1 MAKPEYLRCVE
12 CDHQQKYE
20 PFTPTVCENCES
32 EWLVAHYD
40 YGSLKRALLRGL
52 PERSFNIWRYHEV
65 LPVTPPPGHKYDP
78 VGGTPLRHSKRYGD
92 SLSLSNLFIKD
103 ERYGPTSTFK
113 DRQAKIAVTALLA
126 ERISEVVI
134 ASSGNASVAY
144 AAACAQADI
153 KLWVFMTSTVPAE
166 KLRETALFGAEVIK
180 VSGTFD
186 ETRKIA
192 AEFAAQRGLML
203 DRGVTNLAA
212 RDAMKTIAYEIV
224 EQLGWRAPDWYVQA
238 VSAGLGPFGVYRGF
252 EELFELGLIDRI
264 PSLAVIQ
271 PEGCAPMVQA
281 FRLGE
286 TVAEPVIPNTRIS
299 ILATGDPGNIY
310 SYLSQY
316 IHAYGGSME
325 SVTDEQ
331 AFKAIKTLA
340 KMDGLTMEPATAVA
354 FAGLEKLVS
363 QGVILPESTI
373 VVNCTGH
380 GFPLEKYELEDQN
393 DDNIE
398 FGDIPSANLTD
409 GLQAALN
416 TLDEKTTSVLV
427 VDDNLDAVRLIR
439 RLLELKK
446 KYRVYDANN
455 GRVGIELAR
464 RHLPDLIILD
474 LMMPEIDGFG
484 VIEKL
489 KDDPR
494 TQHIPVIVVSA
505 KDISGDEWQLLRG
518 QIEGIYQKGSL
529 PPRDFVNQV
538 VEVIEQKTM
547 AKGEA

>member
-1 MAKPEYLRCVE
+1 MANPEYLRCVE
-12 CDHQQKYE
+12 CNHQQKYK
-20 PFTPTVCENCES
+20 PFTLTICEKCES
-32 EWLVAHYD
+32 EWVVAHYD
-40 YGSLKRALLRGL
+40 YVSLKRALLRGL
-52 PERSFNIWRYHEV
+52 PGRAFNIWRYHEV
-65 LPVTPPPGHKYDP
+65 LPVAPPSGHRYDA
-78 VGGTPLRHSKRYGD
+78 VGGTPLRRSSRYGE
-92 SLSLSNLFIKD
+92 SLGLSQLFIKD

-126 ERISEVVI
+126 EGISEVVI
-134 ASSGNASVAY
+134 ASSGNAAVAY

-166 KLRETALFGAEVIK
+166 KLRETALYGAEVIK

-186 ETRKIA
+186 ETREIA

-238 VSAGLGPFGVYRGF
+238 VSAGLGPFGVYQGF
-252 EELFELGLIDRI
+252 EELYEMGLIDRI

-286 TVAEPVIPNTRIS
+286 NVAEPVVPSTRIS
-299 ILATGDPGNIY
+299 ILATGDPGKVY
-310 SYLSQY
+310 SYLSQH
-316 IHAYGGSME
+316 IKNYGGIME
-325 SVTDEQ
+325 SVADDQ
-331 AFKAIKTLA
+331 AFTVIQTLA
-340 KMDGLTMEPATAVA
+340 KTDGLTVEPATAVA

-363 QGVILPESTI
+363 QNVIAPDSTV

-380 GFPLEKYELEDQN
+380 AFPLEKYGLEELTK
-393 DDNIE
+393 
-398 FGDIPSANLTD
+398 GDIELGDVPSASLTE

-416 TLDEKTTSVLV
+416 TLDEKTTTVLV

-439 RLLELKK
+439 RLLEMKK

-455 GRVGIELAR
+455 GRDGLELAR

-484 VIEKL
+484 VLEKL

-505 KDISGDEWQLLRG
+505 KDISGDEWQRLRG
-518 QIEGIYQKGSL
+518 HIEGIYQKGSL